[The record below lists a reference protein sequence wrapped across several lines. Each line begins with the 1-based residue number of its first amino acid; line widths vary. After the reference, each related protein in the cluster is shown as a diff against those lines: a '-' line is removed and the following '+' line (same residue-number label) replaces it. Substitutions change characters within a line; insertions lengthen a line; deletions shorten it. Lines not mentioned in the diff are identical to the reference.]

1 MKGIVKKLRINQEII
16 AGEVRLVGEKG
27 EQLGVMPLR
36 QAQEMAV
43 QRDLDLVEV
52 APTAVPPVCRFL
64 DYGRYRYEQTKRER
78 ESRRSQRVALLREIR
93 FRPRIDDHD
102 FEAKTRSVKKLLKGG
117 DKVKVTV
124 MFRGREVIHADIGLR
139 LLQRMVDSLKEDA
152 VVDRTPLMYG
162 KRMIMI
168 LSPLASQ
175 KTKTKEKVKEA

>member
-1 MKGIVKKLRINQEII
+1 
-16 AGEVRLVGEKG
+16 
-27 EQLGVMPLR
+27 
-36 QAQEMAV
+36 
-43 QRDLDLVEV
+43 
-52 APTAVPPVCRFL
+52 
-64 DYGRYRYEQTKRER
+64 
-78 ESRRSQRVALLREIR
+78 
-93 FRPRIDDHD
+93 
-102 FEAKTRSVKKLLKGG
+102 
-117 DKVKVTV
+117 

>member
-1 MKGIVKKLRINQEII
+1 M
-16 AGEVRLVGEKG
+16 GEKG

-43 QRDLDLVEV
+43 QQDLDLVEV

-78 ESRRSQRVALLREIR
+78 EARRSQRVSLLREIR

-102 FEAKTRSVKKLLKGG
+102 FEAKTRSVRKLLGGG

-124 MFRGREVIHADIGLR
+124 MFRGREVIHADIGLG
-139 LLQRMVDSLKEDA
+139 LLRKMVDLLKEDA
-152 VVDRTPLMYG
+152 VVERAPLMYG

-175 KTKTKEKVKEA
+175 KTKTKEKVKEV